1 MGWGGGSG
9 CVWVNAECGEGGGH
23 GSRVVQRPHFAEELR
38 VMVTSA
44 FALEARE
51 AGLQ

>member
-1 MGWGGGSG
+1 MF
-9 CVWVNAECGEGGGH
+9 VCGEGGGQ

-38 VMVTSA
+38 VKVTSA

-51 AGLQ
+51 AGLRQGESGLS